1 METQN
6 KETKVRECPDCHRQ
20 FSSDGS
26 YRVHKSRFHTPVTV
40 QKKVEPTPE
49 QKLAKAEMKIKEI
62 EKLVEQLDTES
73 EPVPKLTRAEIKL
86 KAIEELVAQL

>member
-1 METQN
+1 
-6 KETKVRECPDCHRQ
+6 
-20 FSSDGS
+20 
-26 YRVHKSRFHTPVTV
+26 
-40 QKKVEPTPE
+40 
-49 QKLAKAEMKIKEI
+49 MKIKEI